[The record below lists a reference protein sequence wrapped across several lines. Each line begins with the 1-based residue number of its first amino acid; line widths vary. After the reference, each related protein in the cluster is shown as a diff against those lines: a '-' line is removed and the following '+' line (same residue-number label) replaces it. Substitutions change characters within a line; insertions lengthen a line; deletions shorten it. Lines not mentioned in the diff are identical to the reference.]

1 MQLDPDTF
9 VSAAS
14 YDVALLAAGG
24 CVDLALRVAR
34 GAARAGF
41 AAVRPPGHHAEGDRA
56 MGFCL
61 FNNAAIAAR
70 AVQREAGVERVLV
83 LDWDVHHGNGTQHT
97 FETDPSVLY
106 VSTHQYPFYP
116 GTGAAGEIGI
126 GRGEGATLNVPMPAG
141 CGDAEYIGVFQ
152 RVIAPAARAFRPD
165 YWIVSCGFDAHED
178 DPLAAMRVTQSGY
191 AALTAIVR
199 ALADELSGGRML
211 FVLEGGYSLRGL
223 REGVDALLA
232 GLLAEAPAPPA
243 RDRPRARQRARGA
256 RRARGGRARRADP
269 RARVARG
276 VGRVKPAISGSA
288 KPRRRVFR
296 VVRRPMARR
305 NPISRVLNGNGDPPH
320 ILCESGRDT
329 ARSCSNSQLQPKTC
343 EGMKKSIVAA
353 RWYTVVQSD
362 RRVGSSGKTRVPIQ
376 PLRPTEPEDGSSAPK
391 RRCSEAAS
399 CTRSTARTA

>member
-1 MQLDPDTF
+1 MDAQRGVEVITDPRYAEHAGPAGHPERPERLRAVAEALDGFGGALARRAPREASPDELYAVHERAHVELVRRAAAAGTAQLDPDTF

-24 CVDLALRVAR
+24 CTDLALRVAS

-70 AVQREAGVERVLV
+70 AVQREAGVERVLL

-97 FETDPSVLY
+97 FESDPSVLY

-116 GTGAAGEIGI
+116 GTGAAREIGT

-141 CGDAEYIGVFQ
+141 CGDAEYIGVFE
-152 RVIAPAARAFRPD
+152 RILAPAARAFRPD
-165 YWIVSCGFDAHED
+165 YWIISCGFDAHED

-199 ALADELSGGRML
+199 TLADELSGGRML

-223 REGVDALLA
+223 REGVQALVA
-232 GLLAEAPAPPA
+232 GLLADAPAWPTGPDLAPGSVLEGLVA
-243 RDRPRARQRARGA
+243 RAAAVHGSQIPGIGA
-256 RRARGGRARRADP
+256 R
-269 RARVARG
+269 
-276 VGRVKPAISGSA
+276 
-288 KPRRRVFR
+288 
-296 VVRRPMARR
+296 
-305 NPISRVLNGNGDPPH
+305 
-320 ILCESGRDT
+320 
-329 ARSCSNSQLQPKTC
+329 
-343 EGMKKSIVAA
+343 
-353 RWYTVVQSD
+353 
-362 RRVGSSGKTRVPIQ
+362 
-376 PLRPTEPEDGSSAPK
+376 
-391 RRCSEAAS
+391 
-399 CTRSTARTA
+399 

>member
-1 MQLDPDTF
+1 MDAQRGVEVIEDPRYAAHAGPAGHPERPERLSAVGAALDGFGAALARRAPRQASLEELLAVHDRAHVEQVRRAAAQVARSELKASEAHRMGSAQLDPDTF

-116 GTGAAGEIGI
+116 GTGAAGEVGI

-199 ALADELSGGRML
+199 ALADELSDGRML

-223 REGVDALLA
+223 REGTEALVA
-232 GLLAEAPAPPA
+232 GLLAEAPAPPGA
-243 RDRPRARQRARGA
+243 NDLARGSA
-256 RRARGGRARRADP
+256 LETL
-269 RARVARG
+269 VARAVAVHGARIPGLGTPG
-276 VGRVKPAISGSA
+276 V
-288 KPRRRVFR
+288 
-296 VVRRPMARR
+296 
-305 NPISRVLNGNGDPPH
+305 
-320 ILCESGRDT
+320 
-329 ARSCSNSQLQPKTC
+329 
-343 EGMKKSIVAA
+343 
-353 RWYTVVQSD
+353 
-362 RRVGSSGKTRVPIQ
+362 
-376 PLRPTEPEDGSSAPK
+376 
-391 RRCSEAAS
+391 
-399 CTRSTARTA
+399 

>member
-1 MQLDPDTF
+1 MDAQRGVEVIADPRYAEHAGPEGHPERPERLSAVGAALDRFGAALARRAPRPAEPEELLAVHDRAHIDLVRRAAGQVSRSEPKASEDHRGGWVQLDPDTF

-24 CVDLALRVAR
+24 CTDLALRVAR
-34 GAARAGF
+34 GDARAGF

-70 AVQREAGVERVLV
+70 AVQREAGGERVLI

-116 GTGAAGEIGI
+116 GTGAAGEIGV
-126 GRGEGATLNVPMPAG
+126 GRGEGATLNLPMPAG
-141 CGDAEYIGVFQ
+141 CGDAEYVGVFQ

-199 ALADELSGGRML
+199 ALAEELSGGRML

-223 REGVDALLA
+223 REGVGAVLA
-232 GLLAEAPAPPA
+232 GLLADKPAPPA
-243 RDRPRARQRARGA
+243 ARDLERGSA
-256 RRARGGRARRADP
+256 LEAL
-269 RARVARG
+269 VARTVAVHGSRIPGLG
-276 VGRVKPAISGSA
+276 VPGI
-288 KPRRRVFR
+288 
-296 VVRRPMARR
+296 
-305 NPISRVLNGNGDPPH
+305 
-320 ILCESGRDT
+320 
-329 ARSCSNSQLQPKTC
+329 
-343 EGMKKSIVAA
+343 
-353 RWYTVVQSD
+353 
-362 RRVGSSGKTRVPIQ
+362 
-376 PLRPTEPEDGSSAPK
+376 
-391 RRCSEAAS
+391 
-399 CTRSTARTA
+399 

>member
-1 MQLDPDTF
+1 
-9 VSAAS
+9 
-14 YDVALLAAGG
+14 
-24 CVDLALRVAR
+24 
-34 GAARAGF
+34 
-41 AAVRPPGHHAEGDRA
+41 

-141 CGDAEYIGVFQ
+141 CGDAEYVGVFQ

-223 REGVDALLA
+223 REGTRRVAR
-232 GLLAEAPAPPA
+232 GPA
-243 RDRPRARQRARGA
+243 RRRTRAARGGRPRARQRARGA

-269 RARVARG
+269 RARG
-276 VGRVKPAISGSA
+276 
-288 KPRRRVFR
+288 
-296 VVRRPMARR
+296 ARR
-305 NPISRVLNGNGDPPH
+305 LSVGPAECRPGGTPAHGSDPHRNPGRRSVTPSHLVGERPCTPRDLVLTRN
-320 ILCESGRDT
+320 S
-329 ARSCSNSQLQPKTC
+329 ARKHARR
-343 EGMKKSIVAA
+343 MKKSSCR
-353 RWYTVVQSD
+353 RWYTVVKES
-362 RRVGSSGKTRVPIQ
+362 RPVGLSGKQGFR
-376 PLRPTEPEDGSSAPK
+376 SSP
-391 RRCSEAAS
+391 
-399 CTRSTARTA
+399 

>member
-1 MQLDPDTF
+1 MDAQRGVEVIADSRYAAHAGPAGHPERPERLSAVGAALDGFGAALARLAPRPAEPDELLAVHDRAHLERVRRAAASGVGQLDPDTF

-14 YDVALLAAGG
+14 YDVARLAAGG
-24 CVDLALRVAR
+24 SIDLALRVAR

-70 AVQREAGVERVLV
+70 AVQRAAGIERLLV

-97 FETDPSVLY
+97 FEADPSVLY

-116 GTGAAGEIGI
+116 GTGAAGEIGY

-141 CGDAEYIGVFQ
+141 CGDAEYVGVFQ

-178 DPLAAMRVTQSGY
+178 DPLAEMRITQSGY
-191 AALTAIVR
+191 ASLTAIVR

-223 REGVDALLA
+223 REGVTALVG
-232 GLLAEAPAPPA
+232 GLLADAPSPPEA
-243 RDRPRARQRARGA
+243 DDLTRGSVLE
-256 RRARGGRARRADP
+256 RL
-269 RARVARG
+269 VARAVAVHGTRIPGLGTPG
-276 VGRVKPAISGSA
+276 V
-288 KPRRRVFR
+288 
-296 VVRRPMARR
+296 
-305 NPISRVLNGNGDPPH
+305 
-320 ILCESGRDT
+320 
-329 ARSCSNSQLQPKTC
+329 
-343 EGMKKSIVAA
+343 
-353 RWYTVVQSD
+353 
-362 RRVGSSGKTRVPIQ
+362 
-376 PLRPTEPEDGSSAPK
+376 
-391 RRCSEAAS
+391 
-399 CTRSTARTA
+399 